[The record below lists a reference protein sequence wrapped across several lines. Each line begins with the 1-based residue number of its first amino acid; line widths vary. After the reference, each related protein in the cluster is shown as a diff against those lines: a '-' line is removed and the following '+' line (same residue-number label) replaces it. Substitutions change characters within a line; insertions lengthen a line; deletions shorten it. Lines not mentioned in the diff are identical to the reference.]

1 MKKLL
6 AISLFISMSIAL
18 HAYET
23 IPYMFND
30 VVPYGVSPDEVN
42 QILMSNSFITTEGQA
57 VSGTFYISS
66 YPDPDLAWYNPQTL
80 KWVNIKFTTNDMA
93 DLFKRDLSLLYFNY
107 TLDDEFKCMTITAEN
122 LSDDSTLAGKNT
134 KWVYKFFFHNDKL
147 FAVSS
152 RYQGD
157 GALEQYKQ
165 RNPDNEYAN
174 PGYVMSSG
182 LFNRTLDGFK
192 TKYGGF
198 NNSLVKTLD
207 DFASMYYGNYINK
220 QADTS
225 LSVFYAKYAM
235 KNINFVASY
244 VDNYRMRPIYYRFQ
258 NKIYEDVNDIADV
271 PVGIPPEIK
280 KLNKNNNNN
289 QQAAIENNQ

>member
-23 IPYMFND
+23 IPYMFNNS
-30 VVPYGVSPDEVN
+30 VPYGVSPDEVN
-42 QILMSNSFITTEGQA
+42 QILMSNNFITAEGQA

-80 KWVNIKFTTNDMA
+80 KWVNIKFTTNDMS
-93 DLFKRDLSLLYFNY
+93 DLFKRDLNLLYFNY
-107 TLDDEFKCMTITAEN
+107 KLDGEFKCMTITSEN
-122 LSDDSTLAGKNT
+122 LSEDSTLAGKNT
-134 KWVYKFFFHNDKL
+134 KWVYKFFFHNDEL

-174 PGYVMSSG
+174 PGYVMSSA

-192 TKYGGF
+192 LKYGGF
-198 NNSLVKTLD
+198 NNSLVRTLD
-207 DFASMYYGNYINK
+207 DFTSMYYGNYINR

-235 KNINFVASY
+235 RNINFVASY

-258 NKIYEDVNDIADV
+258 NKVYEDINDITDV
-271 PVGIPPEIK
+271 PVGIPLEVKQIK
-280 KLNKNNNNN
+280 EEDNN
-289 QQAAIENNQ
+289 QAATENNQ

>member
-23 IPYMFND
+23 IPYMFNNT
-30 VVPYGVSPDEVN
+30 VPYGISPDEVN
-42 QILMSNSFITTEGQA
+42 EILMSNSFITTEGQA

-80 KWVNIKFTTNDMA
+80 KWVNIKFTTNDIS

-107 TLDDEFKCMTITAEN
+107 TLEGEYKCMTITAEN
-122 LSDDSTLAGKNT
+122 LSEDSTLAGKNT
-134 KWVYKFFFHNDKL
+134 KWVYKFFFHNNQL

-192 TKYGGF
+192 LKYGGF
-198 NNSLVKTLD
+198 NNSFVRTLD
-207 DFASMYYGNYINK
+207 DFTSMYYGNYING

-225 LSVFYAKYAM
+225 LSIFYAQYAM
-235 KNINFVASY
+235 RNINFVASY

-258 NKIYEDVNDIADV
+258 NKVYEDVNDITDV
-271 PVGIPPEIK
+271 PAGIPPEVK
-280 KLNKNNNNN
+280 KIDSNETTTENN
-289 QQAAIENNQ
+289 QQ